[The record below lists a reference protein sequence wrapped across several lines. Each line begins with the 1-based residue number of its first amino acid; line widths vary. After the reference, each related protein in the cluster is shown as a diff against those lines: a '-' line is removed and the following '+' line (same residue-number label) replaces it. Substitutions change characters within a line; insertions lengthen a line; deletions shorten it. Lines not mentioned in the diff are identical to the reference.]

1 MHTGVEAF
9 INGARAARE
18 LAAAE
23 DNPAERA
30 RHIERADWYEDH
42 AQMMIDRRERDEV
55 DMLEAAE

>member
-9 INGARAARE
+9 INGARMARE

-30 RHIERADWYEDH
+30 RHIERAEDYEMR
-42 AQMMIDRRERDEV
+42 AGWMLERQERNEHEL
-55 DMLEAAE
+55 LEAAE